1 MLSYAG
7 AIKFEVRSE
16 EARGRTL
23 AKETMKEGRKEL
35 RKTDSE
41 KNREKYVERCG
52 YSKEGIRYLARMCEM
67 CVRIKGVT
75 KLSIRL
81 IREVREAKN

>member
-41 KNREKYVERCG
+41 KSREKCVGVDIAR
-52 YSKEGIRYLARMCEM
+52 KEYDIWRE
-67 CVRIKGVT
+67 CVRCV
-75 KLSIRL
+75 
-81 IREVREAKN
+81 